1 MRCFNAPI
9 KMKWLLS
16 GVTVILG
23 ADGGDSEREHDVV
36 PWIALITGVRR
47 EYGARVGRKSLSREG
62 PK

>member
-1 MRCFNAPI
+1 
-9 KMKWLLS
+9 MKWLLS
-16 GVTVILG
+16 GVTAILG

-36 PWIALITGVRR
+36 PWIALMTGVRR